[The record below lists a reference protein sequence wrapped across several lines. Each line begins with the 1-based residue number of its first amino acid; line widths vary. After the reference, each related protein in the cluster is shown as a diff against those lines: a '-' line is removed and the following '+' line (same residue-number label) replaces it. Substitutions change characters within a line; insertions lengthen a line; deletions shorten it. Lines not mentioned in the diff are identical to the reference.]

1 MKQHLITADVYAQW
15 GAVSPSYRVYV
26 NNDLLT
32 ERDFSWPGH
41 EVFIRENIVVDL
53 EPGVHQ
59 LRIEQIGN
67 NGKIQVKDITVD
79 GVASKPEFTTT
90 E

>member
-1 MKQHLITADVYAQW
+1 MTQHLITADVYAHW

-32 ERDFSWPGH
+32 ERDFIWPSH
-41 EVFIRENIVVDL
+41 EVYIRENIVVDL
-53 EPGVHQ
+53 KPGNHQ

-67 NGKIQVKDITVD
+67 NGKIQIKNIKVN
-79 GVASKPEFTTT
+79 GVASAPEFTTT

>member
-15 GAVSPSYRVYV
+15 GEISPSYRIYV
-26 NNDLLT
+26 NDDLLT
-32 ERDFSWPGH
+32 ERDFGWPGH

-53 EPGVHQ
+53 KPGVHR
-59 LRIEQIGN
+59 LRVEQIGN
-67 NGKIQVKDITVD
+67 NGKIQVKNITVD
-79 GVASKPEFTTT
+79 GIASTLTFTVT

>member
-1 MKQHLITADVYAQW
+1 MKQHLITADVYAHW

-32 ERDFSWPGH
+32 ERDFGWPGH

-67 NGKIQVKDITVD
+67 NGKIQIKNITVD
-79 GVASKPEFTTT
+79 GVASNAQFTTT

>member
-32 ERDFSWPGH
+32 ERDFGWPGH

-79 GVASKPEFTTT
+79 GVASNAQFTTT

>member
-1 MKQHLITADVYAQW
+1 MKQHTITADVYAHW
-15 GAVSPSYRVYV
+15 GATSPSYRVYV

-32 ERDFSWPGH
+32 ERDFGWPGH
-41 EVFIRENIVVDL
+41 EVFIRENIVVGL
-53 EPGVHQ
+53 KPGVHQ

-79 GVASKPEFTTT
+79 GVASNAQFTTT

>member
-1 MKQHLITADVYAQW
+1 MKQYLITADVYAQW
-15 GAVSPSYRVYV
+15 GEASPSYRIYV

-32 ERDFSWPGH
+32 ERDFGWPGH

-53 EPGVHQ
+53 NPGVHR

-67 NGKIQVKDITVD
+67 NGKIQVKNITVD
-79 GVASKPEFTTT
+79 GAPSTLTFTVT

>member
-1 MKQHLITADVYAQW
+1 MKQHLITADVYAHW
-15 GAVSPSYRVYV
+15 GEVSPSYRVYV
-26 NNDLLT
+26 DRDLLT
-32 ERDFSWPGH
+32 ERDFGWPGH

-53 EPGVHQ
+53 KPGVHK

-67 NGKIQVKDITVD
+67 NGKIQIKDITVD

>member
-15 GAVSPSYRVYV
+15 GEASPSYRIYV
-26 NNDLLT
+26 NNHLLT
-32 ERDFSWPGH
+32 ERDFGWPGH

-53 EPGVHQ
+53 NPGVHR

-67 NGKIQVKDITVD
+67 NGKIQVKNITVD
-79 GVASKPEFTTT
+79 GAPSTLTFTVT

>member
-1 MKQHLITADVYAQW
+1 MKQYLITADVYAHW

-32 ERDFSWPGH
+32 ERDFGWPGH

-53 EPGVHQ
+53 KPGKHE

-67 NGKIQVKDITVD
+67 NGKIQIKDITVD

>member
-1 MKQHLITADVYAQW
+1 MKQHLITADVYAHW

-32 ERDFSWPGH
+32 ERDFGWPGH

-53 EPGVHQ
+53 NPGVHQ

-67 NGKIQVKDITVD
+67 NGKIQVKNITVD
-79 GVASKPEFTTT
+79 GAPSTLTFTVT